1 MSSDLMNPDDLQRM
15 PSGLINPNDLQS
27 QIEPRV
33 LGPANLN
40 FFLNDRLLPILQEF
54 EAIGA
59 YPEKQSNFVR
69 AELLESFLWL
79 HLGVQIEY
87 FPLPLSRRA
96 IYEYFPLILKAYDVI
111 SHAPFFE
118 TAFAPP
124 LRAIWA
130 SEFTGRQELF
140 SSTRIWKEAPPSDTS
155 SVFQSSSIFANEFV
169 QDLEARPFVQA
180 ITLST
185 DAEWEQALKGNKP
198 PSDVESNE
206 LSTHLPSEAHW
217 ASSGVFSTVDYLR
230 TLRQLK
236 FAAQE
241 QNPTKEFAALRQRLR
256 EIQQWRLNFANEIYR
271 ARFQSAA
278 QAVGQHVSKQQSIEP
293 WMLDLFAGEIYDL
306 MTDLGAPPK
315 QMKAGGSAA

>member
-1 MSSDLMNPDDLQRM
+1 MSSELANPDDLRRMPSGLTNPDDLQ
-15 PSGLINPNDLQS
+15 S
-27 QIEPRV
+27 QIDPRI

-40 FFLNDRLLPILQEF
+40 FFLNDRLLPILQEV
-54 EAIGA
+54 EAIGS

-96 IYEYFPLILKAYDVI
+96 IYEYFPMILKAYEVI
-111 SHAPFFE
+111 SHTPFFE

-140 SSTRIWKEAPPSDTS
+140 SSARIWKEAPPPDTS

-180 ITLST
+180 ITFST
-185 DAEWEQALKGNKP
+185 DSEWEQALKGNKS
-198 PSDVESNE
+198 PSDVEKNE
-206 LSTHLPSEAHW
+206 LSDHLSPDAHW
-217 ASSGVFSTVDYLR
+217 ASPGVFSAVDYLR

-236 FAAQE
+236 FSAQE
-241 QNPTKEFAALRQRLR
+241 QNSSKEFAAFRQRLT

-271 ARFQSAA
+271 TRFQSAA
-278 QAVGQHVSKQQSIEP
+278 QAVAEHVRKQHSIEQ
-293 WMLDLFAGEIYDL
+293 WKLELFAGEIYDL

-315 QMKAGGSAA
+315 HMGARSAD